1 MDTAFE
7 PVIPSEGLHVLHLF
21 YRIEHGAWRDL
32 GREDQLAA
40 RTDFAS
46 IIQEIRA
53 TPDVQ
58 IVTLGMV
65 TPKSDLG
72 IMLAGPDLQVL
83 HGFEKRL
90 ALSLGPDI
98 LTPVYSYL
106 SMTERSEYTTSDEEY
121 AAELRGEKGLAPD
134 SPGFA
139 AALEEFRGRMAK
151 YSKHR
156 LYPGLPDW
164 PVLCFYP
171 MSKRRAPGQN
181 WYALDFETRRELM
194 KGHAA
199 VGRRWAGKII
209 QLITGS
215 AGLDDHEWFVTLF
228 AHNTEEV
235 KKIIYE
241 MRFDPVS
248 AEYAEFGEFLIGL
261 QLPVHVLFSRLQ
273 L

>member
-40 RTDFAS
+40 RTDFAA

-72 IMLAGPDLQVL
+72 IMLVGPDLQLL

-121 AAELRGEKGLAPD
+121 AAELQGEKGA
-134 SPGFA
+134 
-139 AALEEFRGRMAK
+139 R
-151 YSKHR
+151 
-156 LYPGLPDW
+156 
-164 PVLCFYP
+164 
-171 MSKRRAPGQN
+171 PGQS
-181 WYALDFETRRELM
+181 RVCR
-194 KGHAA
+194 
-199 VGRRWAGKII
+199 
-209 QLITGS
+209 S
-215 AGLDDHEWFVTLF
+215 AGGVPR
-228 AHNTEEV
+228 AHGKV
-235 KKIIYE
+235 
-241 MRFDPVS
+241 FQAPPVS
-248 AEYAEFGEFLIGL
+248 GTARLARALFLSHEQTPRARAELVCARFRNAE
-261 QLPVHVLFSRLQ
+261 
-273 L
+273 